1 LILIQGRKYVQK
13 VIKDFLKER
22 ISAPQRQ
29 NRDFLDI
36 VVEDLQNGGLVDE
49 NFMVDV
55 VAGFIFAGI
64 ALTPTTLA
72 LAPRHEISHG
82 QPKCCGSTHG
92 WDFYTSSQYLN
103 F

>member
-1 LILIQGRKYVQK
+1 MILIQGRKYVQK

-72 LAPRHEISHG
+72 LGMKFLMDNPNVVEALTVGTFIPVVN
-82 QPKCCGSTHG
+82 T
-92 WDFYTSSQYLN
+92 
-103 F
+103 